1 MRTDKIVCG
10 NVWATY
16 VELVRFTQMV
26 SSSTFSLPRLLRF
39 PSSVSILRS
48 LLVGGCVQVTTLLVC
63 THIQS
68 LQRVFAHTHIHTH
81 PPGRG
86 RKKERG
92 RDREKGRTRESKRN
106 RERKRPAWHFE
117 FPETEAAGLGRSR
130 FGRSRKRT
138 PLFSAKKRRNSS
150 KDLPNHAQN
159 HGKIV
164 AKNIHLLI
172 TTFFLLAVRIK
183 KRKMEA
189 GRAACVSTSI
199 TYR

>member
-1 MRTDKIVCG
+1 MVTFGRHTLNSLDLLKWSQAAPFLCPDSCG
-10 NVWATY
+10 FRRA
-16 VELVRFTQMV
+16 
-26 SSSTFSLPRLLRF
+26 S
-39 PSSVSILRS
+39 RS
-48 LLVGGCVQVTTLLVC
+48 CVPFWWVGGCVQVTTLLVC